1 MKIAITVS
9 QVTPGGGL
17 TKYVCT
23 LTDILTSDL
32 QNEVW
37 VITTHQSESNPT
49 LEGLKE
55 NRKVSII
62 SLGHLTTIRKYVSL
76 TMLLR
81 RISPDLLI
89 VNYNA
94 PTQYV
99 LPLLP
104 RKIKT
109 VHILHNNTPD
119 FYRVAAIN
127 GNRTTAW
134 IAPTPALAH
143 CFDEYTH
150 HTYSER
156 IATIP
161 HGVEFPLGR
170 CQKGNSP
177 LQLSYVGVLYEHK
190 GVKILPAV
198 IKRLVSTGHK
208 FHFTFIGDGILRGEL
223 EQALQKEMASDIVK
237 FTGRIS
243 GHEVYECL
251 SRSDVF
257 VYPTHIDAFGLVI
270 AEAMIN
276 GAVPIVTRLEGITDS
291 LIDNEIDGFLV
302 TQDDVDSF
310 VERITR
316 LMDNP
321 TLRSQ
326 MSAAATYKA
335 NTKFSIDTMRKN
347 YIDCIHKLV

>member
-37 VITTHQSESNPT
+37 VISTHQSESNPT
-49 LEGLKE
+49 LEGLKKS
-55 NRKVSII
+55 RKIRIV
-62 SLGHLTTIRKYVSL
+62 SLGQLTTVRKYVSL

-104 RKIKT
+104 KKTKT

-143 CFDEYTH
+143 YFNEYTH
-150 HTYSER
+150 RAYCKR

-161 HGVEFPLGR
+161 HGVDSPLGR
-170 CQKGNSP
+170 CQKGDEP

-190 GVKILPAV
+190 GVKILPDV
-198 IKRLVSTGHK
+198 IKRLVSTGRK
-208 FHFTFIGDGILRGEL
+208 FHFTFIGDGILREEL
-223 EQALQKEMASDIVK
+223 EQALQTEMASDIVE

-243 GHEVYECL
+243 SHEVYERL

-291 LIDNEIDGFLV
+291 LIDNGTDGFLV
-302 TQDDVDSF
+302 TQDDVNSF
-310 VERITR
+310 VELITR

-326 MSAAATYKA
+326 MSTAATHKA

-347 YIDCIHKLV
+347 YIDFIHKLT